1 MYMYRVIWS
10 GINKTSIVRS
20 TDKSVWY
27 ISDRGNEFR
36 ENKRGQLVNWFDTF
50 DEAKKFLIDEIN
62 FELGSLEVKTSAAR
76 QKLSKLKQLQENKV
90 K

>member
-1 MYMYRVIWS
+1 MYRVVCN
-10 GINKTSIVRS
+10 GIEKTSIIRS

-27 ISDRGNEFR
+27 ISERGNELR

-50 DEAKKFLIDEIN
+50 EDAKIFLIDGVN
-62 FELGSLEVKTSAAR
+62 FELKSLEVRTSTAR